1 MKEVE
6 DLEADLEDT
15 DFVGKTGVISLSH
28 QWPKPRSYDSLP
40 HQPKSR
46 AFLTISEV
54 MIGQLSHSLPIR
66 DLLPAQSSVRKQ
78 FIVYLEWQV
87 RVRTAL
93 SLR

>member
-1 MKEVE
+1 
-6 DLEADLEDT
+6 
-15 DFVGKTGVISLSH
+15 
-28 QWPKPRSYDSLP
+28 
-40 HQPKSR
+40 
-46 AFLTISEV
+46 

-93 SLR
+93 SLTYLGTSKVGEDDPIRIQAEELEHGR